1 MNLVDGDRYDWEN
14 AFVNLRGEEGGVPG
28 LMDFF
33 IKSHLN
39 SRIHGS
45 EKWRWSDRAF
55 NMSKDEK
62 ERFLARFQIERE
74 EI

>member
-14 AFVNLRGEEGGVPG
+14 AFVNSRVKGGVPG

-33 IKSHLN
+33 IKNHLN

-55 NMSKDEK
+55 EMPKDEK
-62 ERFLARFQIERE
+62 ERFLAKFQIERE
-74 EI
+74 EE